1 MDRSSSS
8 VRLVAG
14 RCGQEYTVT
23 GTEYDRASYDASRAF
38 EAHTILNGTLKVKP
52 QGKCDFEIV
61 SLRRK

>member
-14 RCGQEYTVT
+14 RCGQE
-23 GTEYDRASYDASRAF
+23 YDASRAF